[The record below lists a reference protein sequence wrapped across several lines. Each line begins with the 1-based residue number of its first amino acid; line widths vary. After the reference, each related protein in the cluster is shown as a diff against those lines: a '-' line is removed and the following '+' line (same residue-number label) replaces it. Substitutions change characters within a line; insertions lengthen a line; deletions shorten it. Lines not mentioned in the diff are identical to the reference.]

1 MILVGNKCDMDEER
15 VVPFEKGKHLADQL
29 GKLCVQP
36 LSDSLVFDLISLDS
50 FSQGLSTSKPAP
62 RRTSTSDKY
71 SSA

>member
-29 GKLCVQP
+29 GKLCVQS
-36 LSDSLVFDLISLDS
+36 LSDSLVFDLTSSDS
-50 FSQGLSTSKPAP
+50 FSQGLSITKPAP